1 MAEDALNLQN
11 IDINKAMDLTS
22 EELKALGLDKDK
34 LFDVQQKATFA
45 ADQALGVGAGA
56 LTGKKVDNSVINEY
70 IAEIEK
76 PAGTDVYSKQ
86 AAMYRARGE
95 GDFLRTQKNLANLF
109 LPTLDLIK
117 KREAAA
123 MARFTLL
130 KNRMPE
136 FDDTT
141 IFGDQ
146 SGNPMPIADEIKNI
160 SSTTK
165 EDLRQLSRLNPMD
178 ERYDEIKKRVE
189 KNQKVLVSFDNVNQ
203 KLLEIRNAGTDESQW
218 SRGMDETT
226 ANMWRDI
233 YTSNGKN
240 IKIVGDKLVWTD
252 TKGTTKTTYN
262 IPDDNTT
269 GGDEVYDDATFNVLY
284 KSRGDDPNSE
294 QYKRSIALSNLHWFS
309 EQIEHQGKELNDSK
323 QAKKVQNA
331 LNALGFTDDDGN
343 ALEVDGKFGP
353 KSKQAYK
360 KYLAQKGDLNKQHL
374 DQYMTEEDAA
384 MFRTS
389 TTTGVGETRVIDL
402 EQIGDGPTMI
412 NNKAVNQDI
421 LIRGNA
427 QELINSGVGLDDPMY
442 NTLIKQQI
450 FELNNVGPEGI
461 KSLISDG
468 LRNDPDS
475 IYNGINTDEFVEQVI
490 RNHYGDDLTQSEI
503 EEKIEL
509 MRAGDVTQMYNNG
522 KGGQDTLQT
531 QFMEW
536 YKGAI
541 DKQIEE
547 GVKSKLVGGAPTGG
561 GGVGGGGGGGGGG
574 GVPGTELQYNNVLN
588 TLQDNPVSL
597 DYGVRGKHIYK
608 NINAAP
614 QGGDL
619 STGEIY
625 MNGTSIGK
633 IAKNGSYSSDLTDL
647 NIDADTDF
655 KLTEDTKLLLWNK
668 ETKEWEEYAS
678 LDSRDSKKVKLL
690 NSIIE
695 YINDSGAMG
704 SQAIEGVED
713 FDIYTTRIKAI
724 RSQPRGNLTK
734 ITNDGTPLFGLI
746 REKGNVQGGLG
757 GDEYILDYDDEEK
770 YTIPRLTE
778 SYGRLGFKFE
788 AAAEDKIKVTNKLN
802 GKSITITTDRYGP
815 GANSRR
821 ESDEDKLIN
830 FMQEQ
835 WDTSLSEYFS
845 KEVRGTKNN
854 SGVISIIEADSEP
867 KIDKY

>member
-11 IDINKAMDLTS
+11 LDINKAMNLTS
-22 EELKALGLDKDK
+22 EELKTLGLDKEK
-34 LFDVQQKATFA
+34 IFDIQQKATFA
-45 ADQALGVGAGA
+45 TDQALGVGAGS
-56 LTGKKVDNSVINEY
+56 LTGKKVDNKAIDEY
-70 IAEIEK
+70 INKLEK
-76 PAGTDVYSKQ
+76 PTGQDVYSKQ
-86 AAMYRARGE
+86 AAMFRAQGE
-95 GDFLRTQKNLANLF
+95 GALLRTQKDLANLF

-146 SGNPMPIADEIKNI
+146 SDNPMPIADEIKNI
-160 SSTTK
+160 STNTR

-189 KNQKVLVSFDNVNQ
+189 KNQKVLVEFDAVNQ
-203 KLLEIRNAGTDESQW
+203 KLLEIRNSGTDESQW
-218 SRGMDETT
+218 SRGVDATT

-252 TKGTTKTTYN
+252 ERGTTKYKFDTSVEKNRNLSTDLSQMSSFDAQIKN
-262 IPDDNTT
+262 
-269 GGDEVYDDATFNVLY
+269 GDFETN
-284 KSRGDDPNSE
+284 
-294 QYKRSIALSNLHWFS
+294 
-309 EQIEHQGKELNDSK
+309 K
-323 QAKKVQNA
+323 QAKTQTLQTT
-331 LNALGFTDDDGN
+331 LNNLGITDDSGN
-343 ALEVDGKFGP
+343 ALEVDGVFGP
-353 KSKQAYK
+353 KTQQAYD
-360 KYLAQKGDLNKQHL
+360 KYLKQKDSLETTYL
-374 DQYMTEEDAA
+374 DENLSEEDKQKY
-384 MFRTS
+384 S
-389 TTTGVGETRVIDL
+389 VTTGVGETRVIDL
-402 EQIGDGPTMI
+402 AQIGDGPTMI
-412 NNKAVNQDI
+412 NNAAVNQDI

-427 QELINSGVGLDDPMY
+427 QELINSGVGLNDPMY

-450 FELNNVGPEGI
+450 FQLNNVGPEGI
-461 KSLISDG
+461 KSLIFDG

-475 IYNGINTDEFVEQVI
+475 IYNGINTDEFVEKVI

-536 YKGAI
+536 YKGTI

-547 GVKSKLVGGAPTGG
+547 GVKSKLVGGAPT
-561 GGVGGGGGGGGGG
+561 GGGGGGGGG

-614 QGGDL
+614 QGGTL

-633 IAKNGSYSSDLTDL
+633 IAKNGSYSSDLKDL
-647 NIDADTDF
+647 NIDTDTDF

-678 LDSRDSKKVKLL
+678 LDSRDSQKVKLL

-724 RSQPRGNLTK
+724 KSQPRGNLTK
-734 ITNDGTPLFGLI
+734 ITNDGTPLFDLI
-746 REKGNVQGGLG
+746 RQRGNVQGGLG

-770 YTIPRLTE
+770 YIIPRLTE

-788 AAAEDKIKVTNKLN
+788 VIGKDKIKVTNKLN
-802 GKSITITTDRYGP
+802 GKSIEITTDRG
-815 GANSRR
+815 GIGGNARR
-821 ESDEDKLIN
+821 RSDEDKLIN
-830 FMQEQ
+830 FMEEQ
-835 WDTSLSEYFS
+835 WDTSLSEYFM

>member
-1 MAEDALNLQN
+1 MAKKNKTPLKEIVQRDLLEN
-11 IDINKAMDLTS
+11 IDIDKAMDLTT
-22 EELKALGLDKDK
+22 EELETLGLDKDK

-45 ADQALGVGAGA
+45 TDQALGVGAGA
-56 LTGKKVDNSVINEY
+56 LTGKKVDNSVIDAY
-70 IAEIEK
+70 IKQIET
-76 PAGTDVYSKQ
+76 PTGTDVYSKQ

-146 SGNPMPIADEIKNI
+146 TGNPMPIADEIKNI

-189 KNQKVLVSFDNVNQ
+189 KNQKLLVSFDNVNQ

-262 IPDDNTT
+262 IPDDNT
-269 GGDEVYDDATFNVLY
+269 GAGADVYDDETYSVLVNS
-284 KSRGDDPNSE
+284 KGDDPNSE
-294 QYKRSIALSNLHWFS
+294 QYKRGEALRQLHWFS
-309 EQIEHQGKELNDSK
+309 EQLEYQDKKLNDPNH
-323 QAKKVQNA
+323 AKKVQNA
-331 LNALGFTDDDGN
+331 LNTLGITDDDGN

-353 KSKQAYK
+353 KSKQAYN
-360 KYLAQKGDLNKQHL
+360 KYLAQKGNLNKQHL

-384 MFRTS
+384 KYRTT

-412 NNKAVNQDI
+412 DNNAVNQDI
-421 LIRGNA
+421 IIRGNV
-427 QELINSGVGLDDPMY
+427 QQLIDAGVGVDDPMY
-442 NTLIKQQI
+442 NTLIKQKV

-461 KSLISDG
+461 KSLIFDG

-490 RNHYGDDLTQSEI
+490 RNHYGDDLTESEI
-503 EEKIEL
+503 AEKIEL

-536 YKGAI
+536 YKKTI
-541 DKQIEE
+541 DKKIEDGIMSTRVGQPQQTDPNQTTPGQTTPGQTTPGQSDPTGSETFSLYTENFAPSNSGSNNYIGTNATLPDIPLQDGTIHRNTKIEFVNGVAILTSDLSEIGRYDKKNQNKLIGLLQNLYPNATDEQLKDFVE
-547 GVKSKLVGGAPTGG
+547 GNIKKSKKIYEDDLKSGVANVIKLYRKGQTIGGRKVDDYLLSYGDDDFVINSLNREYGKDGFTFYYAGAGSPYPQPGG
-561 GGVGGGGGGGGGG
+561 MSDNDTLAFSHKNYPVTFYLRFDTATEEKDLKNTQHLMKIMNALKNKNLDAAYQYAQKNGVINTARVVDPNARGMNKYAK
-574 GVPGTELQYNNVLN
+574 PGTYV
-588 TLQDNPVSL
+588 
-597 DYGVRGKHIYK
+597 
-608 NINAAP
+608 
-614 QGGDL
+614 
-619 STGEIY
+619 
-625 MNGTSIGK
+625 
-633 IAKNGSYSSDLTDL
+633 
-647 NIDADTDF
+647 
-655 KLTEDTKLLLWNK
+655 
-668 ETKEWEEYAS
+668 ET
-678 LDSRDSKKVKLL
+678 
-690 NSIIE
+690 
-695 YINDSGAMG
+695 
-704 SQAIEGVED
+704 
-713 FDIYTTRIKAI
+713 
-724 RSQPRGNLTK
+724 
-734 ITNDGTPLFGLI
+734 
-746 REKGNVQGGLG
+746 
-757 GDEYILDYDDEEK
+757 
-770 YTIPRLTE
+770 YTIR
-778 SYGRLGFKFE
+778 
-788 AAAEDKIKVTNKLN
+788 
-802 GKSITITTDRYGP
+802 
-815 GANSRR
+815 
-821 ESDEDKLIN
+821 
-830 FMQEQ
+830 
-835 WDTSLSEYFS
+835 
-845 KEVRGTKNN
+845 
-854 SGVISIIEADSEP
+854 
-867 KIDKY
+867 